1 MSALP
6 TIGQA
11 APSFTLP
18 RDGGAQ
24 VSLSDYSGKI
34 VVLYFYPKDDTPGC
48 TTEAIDFTA
57 DIDAFAKA
65 GAVVLGVSR
74 DTVKKHEKFRDK
86 HSLRV
91 ALLADEDGAVCEAY
105 GVWGEKS
112 MYGRTYMGIDRTTF
126 LIGPDGKIA
135 RIWEKVKV
143 KGHAAEV
150 LAAVMEL

>member
-18 RDGGAQ
+18 RDGGSE

-65 GAVVLGVSR
+65 GAVVLGVS
-74 DTVKKHEKFRDK
+74 
-86 HSLRV
+86 
-91 ALLADEDGAVCEAY
+91 LLADEDGAVCVAY

-126 LIGPDGKIA
+126 LIGPNGKIA

-143 KGHAAEV
+143 KGHVAEV
-150 LAAVMEL
+150 LAAVMAL